1 MEWACGIIGV
11 DSRRASGHLGRTMR
25 SCESAG
31 WHDYSVFLDGEM
43 PTCSRVGIVP
53 RETTIGAFGNWWLG
67 AVELYI
73 RQPHADRF
81 VIFQDD
87 IECPVGL
94 REYLCHTTTHD
105 MAYWNLCTYSAGI
118 GYPTNVVT
126 TTPGWQPALCNWGLG
141 AQGLVF
147 TNEGLRTLLSSRVVI
162 DQPMDKYRGKEA
174 IDGIVKTALG
184 RAGFTEM
191 VHNPTLVNHVGT
203 QSTIGHEPQPESYG
217 WRGADWNVME
227 LLTNRTL

>member
-1 MEWACGIIGV
+1 MVAP
-11 DSRRASGHLGRTMR
+11 L
-25 SCESAG
+25 
-31 WHDYSVFLDGEM
+31 
-43 PTCSRVGIVP
+43 
-53 RETTIGAFGNWWLG
+53 
-67 AVELYI
+67 
-73 RQPHADRF
+73 ADR
-81 VIFQDD
+81 VVYMQDD
-87 IECPVGL
+87 IECVANL
-94 REYLCHTTTHD
+94 RQYLELTTTHEKS
-105 MAYWNLCTYSAGI
+105 YWNCCA
-118 GYPTNVVT
+118 YPANVNPEVS
-126 TTPGWQPALCNWGLG
+126 GWQPAVSPCGLG

-162 DQPMDKYRGKEA
+162 DHPMDKYRGKEA